1 MEPAGDYPPPPRL
14 PLASASD
21 APGGTE
27 TMLLE
32 EAQHTLASAPQP
44 SAVSTAAGQKMSA
57 PGGMLT
63 LVAFFLAWVTVSQT
77 SCGSVLTKGTWS
89 GWDLLLNQGW
99 YGSDGFGLFLVPL
112 VIAGVFG
119 TYVGLRYWRDIPPY
133 PLLVAHFIASLCGVE
148 YILFLTFVFI
158 GNPGQP
164 QLGLF
169 LEVAALAL
177 TLTGAA
183 LLLGMHAPAPRH
195 PGSTSTG
202 LGLTSMLASFV
213 PLLFFLC
220 LFCWSIVTALGVSFE
235 VRRFFDGWGMMSFDL
250 SLPALII
257 ALVTGH
263 ILMHRARMQA
273 VHSADLLYARVG
285 LLISYSTLIAVAYFF
300 LAGFSASFASQ
311 HFGSG

>member
-1 MEPAGDYPPPPRL
+1 MQPPNEYPPPPHI
-14 PLASASD
+14 PLASVSGAAD
-21 APGGTE
+21 GTE
-27 TMLLE
+27 TVLPG
-32 EAQHTLASAPQP
+32 EAKHAPTSAPQP
-44 SAVSTAAGQKMSA
+44 SAVNTTTGQKVGA

-89 GWDLLLNQGW
+89 GWDLLLSQGW
-99 YGSDGFGLFLVPL
+99 SGNDPLGVFLVPL

-119 TYVGLRYWRDIPPY
+119 AYVGLRYWRDIPPW
-133 PLLVAHFIASLCGVE
+133 PMLVANFIASLCGVE
-148 YILFLTFVFI
+148 YILFLTFWFI

-164 QLGLF
+164 QPGLF

-183 LLLGMHAPAPRH
+183 LLLWTHAPPPRH

-202 LGLTSMLASFV
+202 LGLTSMLASFI

-220 LFCWSIVTALGVSFE
+220 LFYWSIVVDLEVSPL
-235 VRRFFDGWGMMSFDL
+235 VRTFNTVAVMLFTL

-263 ILMHRARMQA
+263 ILMYRARMQA

-311 HFGSG
+311 HFGYG